1 MLSISNSRT
10 GSRWFLTDIALILFS
25 AHPRLCEEDLK
36 LFVADDMFY
45 KCRDMLLYSN
55 NKSTA
60 SVGRHLWQAV
70 HFKHPSTFD
79 TLAVEPSQLQSIKAD
94 LDAFVAGKE
103 YFQRVGRPWKRGYL
117 LYGPA
122 GSGKSSMI
130 AAIANY
136 LKWDVYDLELTQV
149 WRILN
154 PIDPQSSFNLPSSN
168 PNLFERRR
176 SAATQ
181 S

>member
-1 MLSISNSRT
+1 
-10 GSRWFLTDIALILFS
+10 
-25 AHPRLCEEDLK
+25 
-36 LFVADDMFY
+36 
-45 KCRDMLLYSN
+45 MLLYSN
-55 NKSTA
+55 NKSA
-60 SVGRHLWQAV
+60 ISMSRHLWQAV

-149 WRILN
+149 RT
-154 PIDPQSSFNLPSSN
+154 PSTT
-168 PNLFERRR
+168 L
-176 SAATQ
+176 AMLYLH
-181 S
+181 